1 MTKKA
6 LILRGC
12 TDSSCREMISSYGW
26 NGTIVS
32 NLPQVMAYIEQNGSP
47 DAIFFMGGTDV
58 DPAVYGAVREPTTQ
72 HPDKRRDEFEVA
84 VYEMFK
90 ETSVYLFGICRGAQL
105 LNVLN
110 GGKMIQECGYR
121 GGEADIVVKGNILF
135 EGDPDT
141 LVNTKHTVC
150 HHQGIQ
156 VEITKID
163 PNIWAQSIDHLDYL
177 FYYPETRSLGI
188 QGHPEWGAEHTEGL
202 FMKAIEKVMS

>member
-1 MTKKA
+1 MNKKA

-12 TDSSCREMISSYGW
+12 TDSACRDMISAYGW
-26 NGTIVS
+26 DGTIVS
-32 NLPQVMAYIEQNGSP
+32 NLPQVMDYVEQNGAP

-72 HPDKRRDEFEVA
+72 PADKRRDEFEVA
-84 VYEMFK
+84 VYDMFRD
-90 ETSVYLFGICRGAQL
+90 TNVYLFGICRGAQL

-121 GGEADIVVKGNILF
+121 GGEANITVTGWLF
-135 EGDPDT
+135 DRPSEI
-141 LVNTKHTVC
+141 LKMKHTVC
-150 HHQGIQ
+150 HHQGI
-156 VEITKID
+156 VVNGSKAEEG
-163 PNIWAQSIDHLDYL
+163 IWALSHDGLDYL

-202 FMKAIEKVMS
+202 FMKAIAKVMA

>member
-1 MTKKA
+1 MISAKKA

-90 ETSVYLFGICRGAQL
+90 DSSVYLFGICRGAQL

-121 GGEADIVVKGNILF
+121 GGEAPIYINGFVLDSEEWEVKAL
-135 EGDPDT
+135 
-141 LVNTKHTVC
+141 HTVC
-150 HHQGIQ
+150 HHQGII
-156 VEITKID
+156 VDKGKVHPYIKARSED
-163 PNIWAQSIDHLDYL
+163 DLDYL

-188 QGHPEWGAEHTEGL
+188 QGHPEWGAEHTESL

>member
-1 MTKKA
+1 MVNTKKA

-58 DPAVYGAVREPTTQ
+58 DPDIYGAVREPTTQ

-84 VYEMFK
+84 VYEMFR

-110 GGKMIQECGYR
+110 GGQMIQECGYR
-121 GGEADIVVKGNILF
+121 GGEANIWVGGYVLG
-135 EGDPDT
+135 EDHLDCEM
-141 LVNTKHTVC
+141 KHTVC
-150 HHQGIQ
+150 HHQGII
-156 VEITKID
+156 VDDSKVD
-163 PNIWAQSIDHLDYL
+163 NRIWAKSQDGLDYL
-177 FYYPETRSLGI
+177 FYYPETRSLGV
-188 QGHPEWGAEHTEGL
+188 QGHPEWGAEHTESL